1 MKKEN
6 DMTDSP
12 PITRFIG
19 EAERTLQ
26 ALLQRQLQKA
36 GMTFPEW
43 VALTLL
49 SGGQLSKE
57 GLAQAIAGARVV
69 APGSEMTLVNDLIG
83 KELVARGQNLSMTQ
97 RGLNVFQPLR
107 DSMRCVTS
115 RLAAGVSSDDLA
127 VTRRVL
133 ETVTSRAVELLR
145 KNDAH
150 E

>member
-1 MKKEN
+1 
-6 DMTDSP
+6 MTASP

-36 GMTFPEW
+36 GISFPEW
-43 VALTLL
+43 VALTIL
-49 SGGQLSKE
+49 SGGQLPTE
-57 GLAQAIAGARVV
+57 ELAQAIAGARVV

-83 KELVARGQNLSMTQ
+83 KELVARGQNLSITQ
-97 RGLNVFQPLR
+97 RGLDVFQPLR
-107 DSMRCVTS
+107 DSVRGVTS
-115 RLAAGVSSDDLA
+115 RLVADVSSDDLA

-133 ETVTSRAVELLR
+133 ETLTSRAVELLR
-145 KNDAH
+145 KDDTITQTRP

>member
-1 MKKEN
+1 
-6 DMTDSP
+6 MTNSP

-36 GMTFPEW
+36 GMSFPEW
-43 VALTLL
+43 VALTIL
-49 SGGQLSKE
+49 SGGQLPTE
-57 GLAQAIAGARVV
+57 ELAQAIAGARVV

-83 KELVARGQNLSMTQ
+83 KELVARGRNLSITQ
-97 RGLNVFQPLR
+97 RGLDVFQPLR
-107 DSMRCVTS
+107 DSVRGVTS
-115 RLAAGVSSDDLA
+115 RLVADVSSDDLA

-133 ETVTSRAVELLR
+133 ETLTSRAVELLR
-145 KNDAH
+145 KDDTITQTRP